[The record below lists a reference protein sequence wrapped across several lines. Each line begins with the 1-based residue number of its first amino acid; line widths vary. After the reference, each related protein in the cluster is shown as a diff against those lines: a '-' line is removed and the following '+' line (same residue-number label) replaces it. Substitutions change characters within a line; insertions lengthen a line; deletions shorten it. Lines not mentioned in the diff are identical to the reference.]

1 MNHIDTE
8 VSPQLRRDGT
18 KMARTHAALQ
28 QALLLLLEERSFE
41 QITVR
46 EITSRAGVGYA
57 TFFRRYTDKEELLH
71 DLAAREI
78 QNLLTMTLPIFHT
91 ADTPA
96 STEALC
102 AYVWKQQQ
110 LWRALLAGGAA
121 ATLKDEY
128 LRQALL
134 VAENRIDT
142 NAWLPVDLAV
152 RFSVTVIVETLSW
165 WLKHEDPPSVKAM
178 AAIVNRLALQPI
190 IAPAEQASTL
200 SAVP

>member
-1 MNHIDTE
+1 MNHIDIE
-8 VSPQLRRDGT
+8 APPRIRRAGT
-18 KMARTHAALQ
+18 RLARTHAALQ
-28 QALLLLLEERSFE
+28 QALLLLLEERNFE

-121 ATLKDEY
+121 ATLKAEY

-134 VAENRIDT
+134 VAANRLDA

-152 RFSVTVIVETLSW
+152 RFSVTAIVEALSW
-165 WLKHEDPPSVKAM
+165 WLRSEDPPGVKAM

-190 IAPAEQASTL
+190 IAPTEQANTV
-200 SAVP
+200 AGPA